1 LTLGARRADAG
12 AMARPTMLE
21 AVKIQARMLIPV
33 VRALESELGKEK
45 AHALVGRALAEAH
58 ANFVASRTPVQDSHP
73 RGDGDAFAYPVESE
87 IVENTD
93 TTLAINMT
101 ACEFARYFR
110 SIGEPEIEPER
121 DIVVKAL
128 DGAAAAGVVPVVAA
142 GNDFDTYGLGSIGSP
157 CVSSR
162 AWRDKNFR
170 WSSEGSTSSDI
181 ASANGLPCSS
191 AIRLAKASA
200 CS

>member
-1 LTLGARRADAG
+1 
-12 AMARPTMLE
+12 MARPTMLE

-58 ANFVASRTPVQDSHP
+58 ANFVASRTASRDSHP
-73 RGDGDAFAYPVESE
+73 SADQDAFAYPVESE

-110 SIGEPEIEPER
+110 SIGEPEIG
-121 DIVVKAL
+121 AL
-128 DGAAAAGVVPVVAA
+128 MTCGVDFAVNAKIRPSWELTRTQTQMQGAPFC
-142 GNDFDTYGLGSIGSP
+142 D
-157 CVSSR
+157 
-162 AWRDKNFR
+162 FR
-170 WSSEGSTSSDI
+170 W
-181 ASANGLPCSS
+181 
-191 AIRLAKASA
+191 RLRAK
-200 CS
+200 

>member
-1 LTLGARRADAG
+1 
-12 AMARPTMLE
+12 MARPTMLE

-58 ANFVASRTPVQDSHP
+58 ANFVASRTPAQDSHP
-73 RGDGDAFAYPVESE
+73 SADRDAFAYPVESE

-110 SIGEPEIEPER
+110 SIGEPEIG
-121 DIVVKAL
+121 AL
-128 DGAAAAGVVPVVAA
+128 MTCGVDFAVNAKIRPSWELTRTQTQMQGAAFC
-142 GNDFDTYGLGSIGSP
+142 D
-157 CVSSR
+157 
-162 AWRDKNFR
+162 FR
-170 WSSEGSTSSDI
+170 W
-181 ASANGLPCSS
+181 
-191 AIRLAKASA
+191 RLRGG
-200 CS
+200 